1 MQVMYEQAKELS
13 KPLKYAAPKHWFELG
28 EITKKRDG
36 TQRLRPKHER
46 YACYPEDIDSFKERP
61 EGCNHQV
68 DDQTNQ
74 LAVLLRGAAHINGAS
89 HRKTGGWLCLLPPP
103 PFSWEPALR
112 ILAVTADM
120 RGFFYLCT
128 LAFELV
134 PARPP
139 YFADYPKAFTIELS
153 YDRLFPLLREAF
165 CSPERYIMQDA
176 LLPSFHHL
184 NPAYGPK
191 RSAKYDIGLVR
202 IADPRAIPFEE
213 VMHAKEDLR
222 KLCVVYHPDDGR
234 AFADSPMGSSVF
246 LRGSGEPGAKK
257 AKNK

>member
-1 MQVMYEQAKELS
+1 MYEQAKELS
-13 KPLKYAAPKHWFELG
+13 KPVKSAPKHWFELG
-28 EITKKRDG
+28 EMTKKRDG

-61 EGCNHQV
+61 EGCNNQV

-74 LAVLLRGAAHINGAS
+74 LAVLLRGAARIDGAS
-89 HRKTGGWLCLLPPP
+89 YRKTGGWLCLLPPP
-103 PFSWEPALR
+103 PFSWESALR
-112 ILAVTADM
+112 ILAVTADA

-134 PARPP
+134 PECPP
-139 YFADYPKAFTIELS
+139 YFANKAFTIKLG

-176 LLPSFHHL
+176 LLPSFHYL
-184 NPAYGPK
+184 NPVPEPA

-202 IADPRAIPFEE
+202 IAAPRAIPFEE

-222 KLCVVYHPDDGR
+222 KLCVVYHDDDGR
-234 AFADSPMGSSVF
+234 AFVDSPPNRF
-246 LRGSGEPGAKK
+246 LRGPCEPAAKK
-257 AKNK
+257 AKKK